1 MVQLIRQMAVA
12 LKFAFDTT
20 SVKASNVRGTT
31 GPSLLRFQIALF
43 RLAKIF
49 CAWLVPIRETK
60 ATCKIRPATDATY
73 SHSAPAVLHRDD
85 CIDVDTTISMAQTCS
100 RT

>member
-1 MVQLIRQMAVA
+1 MAVA
-12 LKFAFDTT
+12 LKFAFYTT
-20 SVKASNVRGTT
+20 SVKASSMR

-49 CAWLVPIRETK
+49 CDWLVPIRETK
-60 ATCKIRPATDATY
+60 ATCKIRPAADATY